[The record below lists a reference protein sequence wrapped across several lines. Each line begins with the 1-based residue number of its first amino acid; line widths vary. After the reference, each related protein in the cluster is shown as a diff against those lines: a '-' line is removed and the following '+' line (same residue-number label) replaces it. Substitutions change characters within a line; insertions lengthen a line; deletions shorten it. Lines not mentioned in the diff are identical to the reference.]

1 MVMQLPFNLG
11 DRHESLD
18 NEIDRVLT
26 EMNSATPGT
35 QEYTNLMTHLERLNN
50 VKQKNKLPRVSRDTW
65 VQAGVSLFLGLAML
79 NFERTGVLT
88 SKMKDYVPG
97 FKNKS

>member
-1 MVMQLPFNLG
+1 MQLPFNLG
-11 DRHESLD
+11 DRHEELD
-18 NEIDRVLT
+18 EEIARVLS
-26 EMNSATPGT
+26 EMNSVTPGT
-35 QEYTNLMTHLERLNN
+35 QEYANLITHLERLNN
-50 VKQKNKLPRVSRDTW
+50 VKQKNKLPRVTRDTW
-65 VQAGVSLFLGLAML
+65 VQAGVQMFLGLAML